1 MVFIK
6 VDLDK
11 LGTFIKNLE
20 EWIID
25 AESSRKA
32 VRNKVSAEDPANIRD
47 IVSDNSTMTRVINH
61 LSSLKG
67 SLETRRLNVK
77 DMNSNG
83 VAGVAGAS
91 VYYLPDGVEDNT
103 ANVTK
108 YNINARK
115 AGDRAALE
123 LVEANE
129 NGKSSKGRT
138 AEQIILEMKNHQD
151 IPTYA
156 SAFFSIT
163 SPESYLD
170 LMEQS
175 IIEVSSDPEKGAA
188 ATSVFSHLF
197 AAASKFGRN
206 AKGMAEGYGEAVAKN
221 DTKQASRI
229 KMMNA
234 LLSCPTSP
242 ADYSSDF
249 LVEYATRAEKVD
261 LNKVKTSAPA
271 LPFSW
276 TNSVDPLSGALNAIG
291 RNKTAALNY
300 FSPDG
305 KMGPIKDSSG
315 NNVTDGN
322 GNPINVWQPGPKSR
336 ARWERINGR
345 SWDREGVVNL
355 SSAMKANSSW
365 RDSGDSNT
373 AARAAWS
380 TSQSINHAAT
390 HWRKKDYD
398 TKDLDPTSSLDIKSK
413 ANNSG
418 KETLKENM
426 AVVMGDCEKEIYGIA
441 NSVDPGAPF
450 NRNNISTVLY
460 DIMDNEKATS
470 HVNAKVGA
478 YAQQA
483 QDYDPENGWTME
495 DVDDKYRKAGAASG
509 FLSEMTRKRMADN
522 KNSNDKT
529 VEMLNTGAS
538 VFSTLAGAAVS
549 PALGTATAVA
559 TQSLQPMTVDAI
571 AKASGLPR
579 TTLTGKDQTAS
590 HEQLEALAYQ
600 EMVNRDLP
608 EGVKPAPNA
617 QYQATDGSWKKWT
630 DANRNVTLPSPY
642 DDGAGG
648 ALRTWADGTHN
659 NDFKQVKES
668 IGNGMDEGERN
679 IHEATDGSSHS
690 DATLKINRN

>member
-20 EWIID
+20 DWIVD

-32 VRNKVSAEDPANIRD
+32 VRDKVSAEDPANIRD
-47 IVSDNSTMTRVINH
+47 IVSDNSTMTRVTNH

-67 SLETRRLNVK
+67 SLETRRLNVE
-77 DMNSNG
+77 DMNSSG

-103 ANVTK
+103 KNVTA
-108 YNINARK
+108 YNMNARK
-115 AGDRAALE
+115 AGNRAALE

-129 NGKSSKGRT
+129 HGKSSKGRT
-138 AEQIILEMKNHQD
+138 AEEIIFEMKKHQD

-156 SAFFSIT
+156 SAFFAIT
-163 SPESYLD
+163 SPENYLD
-170 LMEQS
+170 LMGDS
-175 IIEVSSDPEKGAA
+175 IMEVSSDPEKGAA

-221 DTKQASRI
+221 DVKQASRI
-229 KMMNA
+229 RMMNA

-249 LVEYATRAEKVD
+249 LVEYATGVD
-261 LNKVKTSAPA
+261 NVYLNNFMASAPV

-276 TNSVDPLSGALNAIG
+276 SDSVDPLSGALNAIG

-305 KMGPIKDSSG
+305 KVGPLKDSSG
-315 NNVTDGN
+315 KDIKDGD
-322 GNPINVWQPGPKSR
+322 GNPIIGWQPGPKSKK
-336 ARWERINGR
+336 RWERINGR
-345 SWDREGVVNL
+345 SWDREGMVNL
-355 SSAMKANSSW
+355 SSAMKANSYW

-380 TSQSINHAAT
+380 TSESINHAAT

-398 TKDLDPTSSLDIKSK
+398 TKDLDPSALDFRSKSH
-413 ANNSG
+413 SG

-441 NSVDPGAPF
+441 NGTGPGEPF
-450 NRNNISTVLY
+450 NSNNVGTVLY
-460 DIMDNEKATS
+460 DIMDNEIAIS
-470 HVNAKVGA
+470 HVNAKVGE
-478 YAQQA
+478 YARQV
-483 QDYDPENGWTME
+483 QDNDPEDGWTLE
-495 DVDDKYRKAGAASG
+495 DINEKYKMASAASG
-509 FLSEMTRKRMADN
+509 FLSEMTSKRMEDN
-522 KNSNDKT
+522 SASVGETKNKI
-529 VEMLNTGAS
+529 NTGVS
-538 VFSTLAGAAVS
+538 IFSTLGGAVVN
-549 PALGTATAVA
+549 PALGTVTTVA

-579 TTLTGKDQTAS
+579 TTLTGQDQTVS
-590 HEQLEALAYQ
+590 HQQFEALAYQ
-600 EMVNRDLP
+600 EIVNRDLSAR
-608 EGVKPAPNA
+608 GKPAPNA
-617 QYQATDGSWKKWT
+617 QYKASDGKWKKWT
-630 DANRNVTLPSPY
+630 DANGNVVLPVPY
-642 DDGAGG
+642 DPQAGQ
-648 ALRTWADGTHN
+648 AMHTWANHSGDN
-659 NDFKQVKES
+659 AFDQV
-668 IGNGMDEGERN
+668 DVYV
-679 IHEATDGSSHS
+679 
-690 DATLKINRN
+690 

>member
-11 LGTFIKNLE
+11 LGAFIKNLE
-20 EWIID
+20 DWITD

-32 VRNKVSAEDPANIRD
+32 VRDKVSAEDPASIRD
-47 IVSDNSTMTRVINH
+47 VVSDNSTMTRVTNH

-123 LVEANE
+123 LVEANK

-138 AEQIILEMKNHQD
+138 AEQIIFEMKNHQD

-197 AAASKFGRN
+197 AAASKFGHN

-221 DTKQASRI
+221 DVKQASRI

-249 LVEYATRAEKVD
+249 LVEYATRAENVD
-261 LNKVKTSAPA
+261 LKKVKASASV

-276 TNSVDPLSGALNAIG
+276 TSSVDPLSGALNAIG

-322 GNPINVWQPGPKSR
+322 GNPINVWQPGPKSK
-336 ARWERINGR
+336 ARWERINGH

-355 SSAMKANSSW
+355 SPAMKANSYW
-365 RDSGDSNT
+365 RDSEDSNM

-380 TSQSINHAAT
+380 TSESINHAAT

-398 TKDLDPTSSLDIKSK
+398 TKDLDPSCLDAKSK
-413 ANNSG
+413 TNSG

-441 NSVDPGAPF
+441 NSVDPGEPF

-460 DIMDNEKATS
+460 DIMDNEKAIS

-478 YAQQA
+478 YSL
-483 QDYDPENGWTME
+483 QDQDHDPEDGWTME

-509 FLSEMTRKRMADN
+509 FLTEVTKKRMADN
-522 KNSNDKT
+522 KDSNAQTK
-529 VEMLNTGAS
+529 EMLNTGAS
-538 VFSTLAGAAVS
+538 VFSTLAGAAVN
-549 PALGTATAVA
+549 PALGAATTVA
-559 TQSLQPMTVDAI
+559 TQSLQPMTVDEI

-579 TTLTGKDQTAS
+579 TTLTEKDQTTS
-590 HEQLEALAYQ
+590 HEQFEALAYQ
-600 EMVNRDLP
+600 EMVNRDLS
-608 EGVKPAPNA
+608 EGTKPAPNA
-617 QYQATDGSWKKWT
+617 GYRATDGSWKKWT
-630 DANRNVTLPSPY
+630 DANGNVTLPSPY

-648 ALRTWADGTHN
+648 ALRTWADGTHKHG
-659 NDFKQVKES
+659 FKQVKKS
-668 IGNGMDEGERN
+668 IGDGIDEGERN
-679 IHEATDGSSHS
+679 INDATDGSKHS
-690 DATLKINRN
+690 NGALKINRN